1 MTPAARLQAAI
12 EILDLVINA
21 AREGGAAADTL
32 VQRYFQTRRYA
43 GGGDR
48 RAVRELVFGAIRT
61 LGELPAS
68 GRAALV
74 GHLRAHDPEALALFG
89 GQGHAPTAL
98 RPDEPEAVAGLAPAW
113 LVARLR
119 GRFGQETETELR
131 ALMGRAPLD
140 LRVNSLKAQRTQVMA
155 MMPEAEALDWPETAL
170 RLPAGTVLETLP
182 AFQQGLVEV
191 QDAGSQLA
199 AAIVGARPGELVVDL
214 CAGAGGKTL
223 ALAADMQNRGRLV
236 ASDSD
241 RGRLSQMA
249 PRLVRAGVDIVEP
262 RLLDGNREGAGLAD
276 LMGKCDRVIVDA
288 PCSGTGT
295 WRRNPEARWR
305 LSPARLAR
313 MVREQARLLRGA
325 SQLLRPGGR
334 LVYVVCSLVPE
345 EGEAQVA
352 ALLRDVPDLRRA
364 PFSTP
369 AGDAPLGQL
378 VLSPARHGCDGFLVA
393 SVMRI
398 G

>member
-12 EILDLVINA
+12 EILEAVINA

-48 RAVRELVFGAIRT
+48 RAVRELVFGAVRA

-68 GRAALV
+68 GRAALI
-74 GHLRAHDPEALALFG
+74 GHLRGSDPEMLGLFGSGGHAPEALVPG
-89 GQGHAPTAL
+89 
-98 RPDEPEAVAGLAPAW
+98 EPEAVPGLAPAW
-113 LVARLR
+113 LMARLR
-119 GRFGQETETELR
+119 GRFGPETEAEVA
-131 ALMGRAPLD
+131 ALLDRAPLD
-140 LRVNSLKAQRTQVMA
+140 LRVNRLKADRAAVMA
-155 MMPEAEALDWPETAL
+155 MLPEAEALAWPDTAL
-170 RLPAGTVLETLP
+170 RMPAGTALETLP
-182 AFQQGLVEV
+182 AFREGLVEV

-199 AAIVGARPGELVVDL
+199 AAIVGARPGEAVVDL

-223 ALAADMQNRGRLV
+223 ALAADMDNRGHLL
-236 ASDSD
+236 ACDSD
-241 RGRLSQMA
+241 RGRLSQMV
-249 PRLVRAGVDIVEP
+249 PRLERAGVSMVEP
-262 RLLDGNREGAGLAD
+262 RLLNGNHELAGLAD
-276 LMGKCDRVIVDA
+276 AIGQADRVIVDA

-313 MVREQARLLRGA
+313 MVREQARLLRIGA
-325 SQLLRPGGR
+325 QLLRPGGR

-345 EGEAQVA
+345 EGEAQIA
-352 ALLRDVPDLRRA
+352 ALLRDRPDLRRA

-393 SVMRI
+393 SVERI